1 MTDSNAYN
9 EMMRIGCRDVREASY
24 TTTDVPNS
32 PESRQV
38 DNIAAKA
45 EMTEEERK
53 ADYERAIAYMNSQEA
68 QAFYKLLR
76 RHEANVFNALF
87 KDKEPITEED
97 IDKRVKRA
105 ALFFDLPIPTI
116 LKSSDCLAKISFTD
130 HTELGSEIRYDIK
143 KLEEIGIN
151 NVDAFDALLTH
162 ELSHQYLATYRFNFC
177 RNRSW
182 SVELAC
188 DYIVGVRCSA
198 NMIASGK
205 YKYAVSQMEASESH
219 PDGEFRLKAVKT
231 GFDFAEWLMRRGK
244 RPSAETALIG
254 INKFLCE
261 QSAQLNESFF
271 RFLTTPPPPPH
282 KERDIMDLPDN
293 NLIKQYVLKWRADQ
307 AQKQNRQKDKR
318 NE

>member
-9 EMMRIGCRDVREASY
+9 EMMRIGCRDVREVSY

-53 ADYERAIAYMNSQEA
+53 ADYERAIAYMNSPEA

>member
-9 EMMRIGCRDVREASY
+9 EMMRIGCRDVREVSY

-219 PDGEFRLKAVKT
+219 PDGVFRLKAVKT

-293 NLIKQYVLKWRADQ
+293 NLIKQYVLKWRAEQ

>member
-1 MTDSNAYN
+1 MIDSNTYN
-9 EMMRIGCRDVREASY
+9 EIMRIGCRNVREASY
-24 TTTDVPNS
+24 STADVPNS

-45 EMTEEERK
+45 EMTEKERK
-53 ADYERAIAYMNSQEA
+53 EKQEKAIAYMNSPEA
-68 QAFYKLLR
+68 KAFYKLLR

-105 ALFFDLPIPTI
+105 ALFFNLPIPTI

-151 NVDAFDALLTH
+151 NVDAFEALLTH

-177 RNRSW
+177 RNKNW

-205 YKYAVSQMEASESH
+205 YKYAVSQMKASESH

-231 GFDFAEWLMRRGK
+231 GFDFAEWLIRRGK
-244 RPSAETALIG
+244 CPNAEMALIG

-271 RFLTTPPPPPH
+271 RFMTTPPPPPL
-282 KERDIMDLPDN
+282 KERDIMDLPDS
-293 NLIKQYVLKWRADQ
+293 NLIKQYVLKWRAEQ
-307 AQKQNRQKDKR
+307 AQKQNP
-318 NE
+318 